1 MNEAENMIIALRT
14 FIVRQAA
21 FEDSVDVS
29 SQDASLELEVRHLP
43 VPVPQRKRTKRPKQ
57 RVQNKP
63 IKKTQREESSSSS
76 DEESEELPEKELVTP
91 WGELPLGI
99 VASEKNKIR

>member
-29 SQDASLELEVRHLP
+29 SQDAGLELEVRHLP
-43 VPVPQRKRTKRPKQ
+43 VPVPHRKRTSIPKQ
-57 RVQNKP
+57 SVQNKR
-63 IKKTQREESSSSS
+63 IKRIQ
-76 DEESEELPEKELVTP
+76 
-91 WGELPLGI
+91 
-99 VASEKNKIR
+99 